1 MTENKKQTNAGG
13 AWQKTDKN
21 GNPYFFIKI
30 DNKSYNAFKNTFKK
44 DGEKTPDF
52 YLKEINSK
60 NLESNQNKQQQ
71 ISDILNKQKPKAD
84 HPAFLDD
91 SDIPF

>member
-44 DGEKTPDF
+44 DGENTPDF
-52 YLKEINSK
+52 YLKEIDSK
-60 NLESNQNKQQQ
+60 KFESNQATQQQ
-71 ISDILNKQKPKAD
+71 ITNMLDEQKPKED
-84 HPAFLDD
+84 MPAFLDD